1 MDTHR
6 IKIFHRADR
15 DDVSIAVAHDLKFDL
30 FPAGDTFLH
39 QNLRDRG
46 KTEPCG
52 SNLAQL
58 CFVNSDAAAGAAE
71 GKGGAHDNRIA
82 CRVREGEST
91 LKRRRNDRGND
102 RLPDRFH
109 GAFKNLT
116 VFGFGN
122 GFRVCAKKCNALLC
136 QKAFLCQLHR
146 KRQAGLTAEG
156 GKNAVR
162 VFFFD
167 DFF

>member
-1 MDTHR
+1 MDSHR
-6 IKIFHRADR
+6 VDVLHVADGER
-15 DDVSIAVAHDLKFDL
+15 RVVSVPDDLVFDL
-30 FPAGDTFLH
+30 LVALDALFDEHLPGGRKAQGVFRERAELRVVFREAPA
-39 QNLRDRG
+39 R
-46 KTEPCG
+46 
-52 SNLAQL
+52 
-58 CFVNSDAAAGAAE
+58 AAE

-91 LKRRRNDRGND
+91 LKRRRNDRGDD

-122 GFRVCAKKCNALLC
+122 GFRVCTKKCYALLC
-136 QKAFLCQLHR
+136 QKSFLCQLHR

-156 GKNAVR
+156 GKNAVG